1 MITRE
6 QIQSQLDNCLLE
18 AKFPQW
24 EAQYKKGKVRDMYLL
39 KDKRVLITTDR
50 QSAFDHVLGAIPLKG
65 QVLNRIAQ
73 YWFEQTE
80 DIAPNQNISVPDAN
94 VTIARELE
102 ILPVEIVVRR
112 YMTGS
117 SDTAIWTHYNNGVRQ
132 YCGHTLPEGMIKN
145 QPFDAAIITP
155 TTKDEVHA
163 ELISRDEILAQ
174 DLVAKDTWEIIE
186 DIAFK
191 LFARGEELAAKQGL
205 ILVDTKYEMGL
216 DPDGNVTLADEVHTP
231 DSSRFWVLDSYADRH
246 ANGEE
251 PVSLDKEFLRLW
263 LRDKGISDTH
273 IPELDDDIRIQVA
286 ERYIDLFQRVTGTE
300 FEAEISDLPILER
313 IEERIAECEQ
323 ASSATCSNLKD
334 CAAVAAY
341 AQSGRPTAP
350 EQLWKYLP
358 EEIIDIYNNGG
369 FILSDGSNIINYQE
383 FIELYNMA
391 CGVYHINLN
400 CYYLSVE
407 LIQENIDKCYNY
419 WNVDN
424 VGCPVCSFDST
435 QQVASISSTCGH

>member
-6 QIQSQLDNCLLE
+6 QIQSQLDNCLME

-80 DIAPNQNISVPDAN
+80 DIAPNQILSVPDAN
-94 VTIARELE
+94 VTIACELE

-155 TTKDEVHA
+155 TTKDEVHD

-313 IEERIAECEQ
+313 IEERIAEF
-323 ASSATCSNLKD
+323 
-334 CAAVAAY
+334 
-341 AQSGRPTAP
+341 
-350 EQLWKYLP
+350 
-358 EEIIDIYNNGG
+358 ID
-369 FILSDGSNIINYQE
+369 
-383 FIELYNMA
+383 
-391 CGVYHINLN
+391 
-400 CYYLSVE
+400 
-407 LIQENIDKCYNY
+407 
-419 WNVDN
+419 
-424 VGCPVCSFDST
+424 
-435 QQVASISSTCGH
+435 